1 MSFLNPDETAAS
13 PGSSEQQ
20 PLSVSA
26 LNLAARMLLENTFG
40 QVWIVGE
47 ISNFICPASGHW
59 YFTLKDDA
67 AQVRCAMFRNRN
79 TSVRWKPANGQSV
92 LICARASIYENR
104 GEYQLVANA
113 MLDAGA
119 GSLQQA
125 FDQLKRKLETEGL
138 FDPLRKRDIPAMP
151 AGLGVVTSDTGAAL
165 HDILHVLKR
174 RCPLLPVKVFAST
187 VQGDTAVG
195 ELMAA
200 LHCADRDPE
209 VELIIIGRG
218 GGSAEDLWCF
228 NDERLARAI
237 AACNTPVISAVGHET
252 DVTISDLVAD
262 LRAPTPS
269 AAAEHASPV
278 QADWLVRAAQLDA
291 RQNQAMNRVLRLS
304 SQAVKALCNR
314 LQHPGQTL
322 ERHSQTLDQH
332 QLRLESA
339 MERLIFSHKRHMSQL
354 SARFNAID
362 PARPLRERRQRVDE
376 LLGRLSR
383 CGQQSL
389 QNSRQQFL
397 VAARQLEQLSPLA
410 TMNRGYAIVS
420 TEAGGDDVSKMTD
433 SDAMETR
440 GIVGAVV
447 SSIKQ
452 LDPGDRLTV
461 RLKDGQAECLVE
473 HITDPGGD

>member
-1 MSFLNPDETAAS
+1 MAFLKTDETGAS
-13 PGSSEQQ
+13 PGTSEQR

-26 LNLAARMLLENTFG
+26 LNLATRMLLENTFG
-40 QVWIVGE
+40 QVWIIGE
-47 ISNFICPASGHW
+47 ISNFMCPASGHW

-125 FDQLKRKLETEGL
+125 FDQLKRKLEADGL
-138 FDPLRKRDIPAMP
+138 FDPLRKRAIPVMP
-151 AGLGVVTSDTGAAL
+151 SGLGVVTSDTGAAL

-187 VQGDTAVG
+187 VQGDTAVS
-195 ELMAA
+195 ELVAA
-200 LHCADRDPE
+200 LHCADRDPA

-237 AACNTPVISAVGHET
+237 AACETPVISAVGHET

-278 QADWLVRAAQLDA
+278 QADWLARAAQLDA
-291 RQNQAMNRVLRLS
+291 RQNQAMSRVLRHS
-304 SQAVKALCNR
+304 SQVFKALCDR

-322 ERHSQTLDQH
+322 ERHAQTLDQH
-332 QLRLESA
+332 QLRLQSA
-339 MERLIFSHKRHMSQL
+339 MDRLLSSQRRHVSQL
-354 SARFNAID
+354 SSRFEAID
-362 PARPLRERRQRVDE
+362 LARPMRDRRQRVND
-376 LLGRLSR
+376 LLSRLSR

-389 QNSRQQFL
+389 HNSRQQFII
-397 VAARQLEQLSPLA
+397 AARQLEQLSPLA

-420 TEAGGDDVSKMTD
+420 TDSKGVSTMTD
-433 SDAMETR
+433 GEHASSR
-440 GIVGAVV
+440 GIVGSVV
-447 SSIKQ
+447 SSIEQ

-473 HITDPGGD
+473 SVTDSGGD